1 MVVLITGASSGFGQL
16 LAAQLRSRGH
26 QVFGTS
32 RRPAADAAAA
42 LLPLDVRDDASVAAC
57 VAQVRAL
64 AGPVDVLVNN
74 AGYVHEGPFEEMT
87 IEELKALFETNFFGT
102 VRMANAV
109 LPEMRARRRG
119 RIINVGSMAG
129 VIPLP
134 FLGAY
139 CASKHAVDSYSESLF
154 HELRPLGIAVHV
166 VEPSYYATGIETR
179 KLRTTPSIADYD
191 DQRARMYRTIERDE
205 QRRAGPPAPVVDLLT
220 KLAEG
225 RTSRF
230 RHVMGPDSSTWYMR
244 GLLPEWAWTFGM
256 RRATGLD

>member
-16 LAAQLRSRGH
+16 LARQLRERGH
-26 QVFGTS
+26 RVFGTS
-32 RRPAADAAAA
+32 RRPGANAD
-42 LLPLDVRDDASVAAC
+42 LLPLDVTDDASVAAC
-57 VAQVRAL
+57 VATVREL

-74 AGYVHEGPFEEMT
+74 AGYVHEGPFEELT
-87 IEELKALFETNFFGT
+87 IDELKAIFDTNFFGT
-102 VRMANAV
+102 VRMTNAV
-109 LPEMRARRRG
+109 LPDMRASRRG

-154 HELRPLGIAVHV
+154 HELRPLGLKVHV
-166 VEPSYYATGIETR
+166 VEPSYFKTGISAR
-179 KLRTTPSIADYD
+179 KLRTAPTIADYD
-191 DQRARMYRTIERDE
+191 EQRARMYKSIQRDE
-205 QRRAGPPAPVVDLLT
+205 DVRSGPPDPVVNLLT
-220 KLAEG
+220 TLVEG
-225 RTSRF
+225 RSSRF
-230 RHVMGPDSSTWYMR
+230 RHVLGPDSATWYMR